1 MNYLRYLFCCIF
13 MLIASPGYADVYI
26 TISAKLIRPACIVT
40 AENGEKELFINFN
53 EVSFERLN
61 DSKKSFGILV
71 KECDLKKSLQVY
83 LSPRE
88 GKAIRINDEVL
99 LATSIDGLG
108 IRFSG
113 ESTGKVF
120 NLNEWNIISPVID
133 GGTGKFVFNAELITN
148 KTVDNITAGMFNASM
163 SIMIDYL

>member
-71 KECDLKKSLQVY
+71 KECDLKKVYKYISLPEKEKP
-83 LSPRE
+83 S
-88 GKAIRINDEVL
+88 VL
-99 LATSIDGLG
+99 MM
-108 IRFSG
+108 RF
-113 ESTGKVF
+113 
-120 NLNEWNIISPVID
+120 
-133 GGTGKFVFNAELITN
+133 
-148 KTVDNITAGMFNASM
+148 
-163 SIMIDYL
+163 Y